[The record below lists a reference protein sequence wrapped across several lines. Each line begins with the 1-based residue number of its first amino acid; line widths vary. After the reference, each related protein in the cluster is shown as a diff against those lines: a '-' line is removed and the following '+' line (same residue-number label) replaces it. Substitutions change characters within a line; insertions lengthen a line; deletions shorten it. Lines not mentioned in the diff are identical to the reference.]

1 MLIALAAGAVGYYL
15 AVTSPEPVLEHNGAF
30 GIAARMEL
38 GDEAIGRE
46 AGPVELRYRAGDD
59 RRLEFAVEQSDPTR
73 ASGIVTQID
82 LEFDEQREPTGEG
95 ADEEGIQF
103 EHVYER
109 VGVTIEEGGEP
120 VQNEIA
126 AQIESLL
133 EGTRAISTV
142 DAIGKPGEFEWR
154 SVTNPQVRQTLG
166 ILRHGTQLLTP
177 RMRRGAVNPG
187 ETWQYELPA
196 SGLEGRHVQSM
207 EGKVTVQEKLVGIVE
222 RGSRRLAV
230 LDRSLQVDAR
240 GKLEVEEVSGAR
252 AFELT
257 GEGSGRV
264 LFDVEAG
271 TVVQS
276 RLTVSRSLELE
287 EDDGERSTRE
297 GKIELLMQ
305 EKESG

>member
-15 AVTSPEPVLEHNGAF
+15 ALTAPEPVLEHRGAF
-30 GIAARMEL
+30 GITARTEL
-38 GDEAIGRE
+38 DDEAIERE
-46 AGPVELRYRAGDD
+46 SDPVELRYGVRDD

-73 ASGIVTQID
+73 ESGIVTQIAIE
-82 LEFDEQREPTGEG
+82 LDEQREPAGEDG
-95 ADEEGIQF
+95 VQF
-103 EHVYER
+103 DRIYER
-109 VGVTIEEGGEP
+109 VGVTIDEDGEP
-120 VQNEIA
+120 VQNDIA

-142 DAIGKPGEFEWR
+142 DAIGKPGEFDWR

-187 ETWQYELPA
+187 ETWRYEVPA
-196 SGLEGRHVQSM
+196 SGFQSRHVQSM
-207 EGKVTVQEKLVGIVE
+207 VGKVAVAERLVGTVE
-222 RGSRRLAV
+222 REGRRLAV
-230 LDRSLQVDAR
+230 IDRSLQVDAS
-240 GKLEVEEVSGAR
+240 GKLEVQEVSGTR

-257 GEGSGRV
+257 GEGAGRV
-264 LFDVEAG
+264 LFDIEAG

-276 RLTVSRSLELE
+276 LLTVSRNLELE
-287 EDDGERSTRE
+287 DGEGERSTRE

-305 EKESG
+305 EKQSG